1 MNPILILL
9 ALAALFAIAW
19 ACMRKRP
26 MATLKVANDS
36 AGGTHPTG
44 RVTRVV
50 ATGNTIVEGMLV
62 KLVSGEIAICGAS
75 DVPWGVAED
84 SAEAGEYCGV
94 AILGAAT
101 GTVRMIASAAIT
113 APAVLIPAAAGEV
126 AALGAD
132 AALTSETRYYI
143 VGHAAENGVADT
155 TFEVAPAFG
164 LYNYTEDT
172 VGT

>member
-1 MNPILILL
+1 MNPIPILL
-9 ALAALFAIAW
+9 AALIVSALAALLW
-19 ACMRKRP
+19 RGSKP
-26 MATLKVANDS
+26 ATLSLANDS
-36 AGGTHPTG
+36 VGGTHPSG
-44 RVTRVV
+44 RITKKI
-50 ATGNTIVEGMLV
+50 ASGNTVVEGTLL
-62 KLVSGEIAICGAS
+62 KLVSGEVAICGAS

-84 SAEAGEYCGV
+84 GGAAGEIIGV

-132 AALTSETRYYI
+132 AALTSETRYHI
-143 VGHAAENGVADT
+143 VGHAVENGVADT

-164 LYNYTEDT
+164 LYNYTKDT